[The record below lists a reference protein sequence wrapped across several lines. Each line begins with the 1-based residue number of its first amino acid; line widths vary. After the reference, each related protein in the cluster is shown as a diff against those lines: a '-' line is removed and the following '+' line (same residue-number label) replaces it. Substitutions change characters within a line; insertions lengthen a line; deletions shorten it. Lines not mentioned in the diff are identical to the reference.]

1 MQLKQRP
8 IDDNESFDVIK
19 DIEHDKVMTAA
30 NKVKAQNDIKKV
42 LHAFDTK
49 KKIQIPK
56 SLNNI
61 SINNNINN
69 MSYMFYGCK
78 SLKELNLNNF
88 NIINKIDMK

>member
-61 SINNNINN
+61 SINNNNSKN
-69 MSYMFYGCK
+69 
-78 SLKELNLNNF
+78 NNF
-88 NIINKIDMK
+88 DKNERKKNNPQSTHQSFELSEL